1 VPLVKFFLITP
12 TTLFRLQCAAPLY
25 SNHQRKS
32 VISFVIYNL
41 NRNLRFGQFS
51 IGLLLRSNPRVKR
64 RYCTGRTRQWTR
76 THTHAHARAHS
87 FAPVRALYT
96 RHSSNAQ
103 QRSKTTTTQ
112 QQQQQQQHTFIRYA
126 YVYMHTC
133 TRFIE
138 LYCKEIIFQR
148 EKR

>member
-96 RHSSNAQ
+96 HNNNNNNNNTHS
-103 QRSKTTTTQ
+103 
-112 QQQQQQQHTFIRYA
+112 YD
-126 YVYMHTC
+126 MHTC
-133 TRFIE
+133 TCIRVHDLSSCIVKKLFF
-138 LYCKEIIFQR
+138 KGKKDSR
-148 EKR
+148 VRRR